1 MGDEAPLIVL
11 IAAGLTAASLVIAL
25 ALIGPQQRH

>member
-11 IAAGLTAASLVIAL
+11 IAAGLTAVTLVITLAL
-25 ALIGPQQRH
+25 AGPHQRH